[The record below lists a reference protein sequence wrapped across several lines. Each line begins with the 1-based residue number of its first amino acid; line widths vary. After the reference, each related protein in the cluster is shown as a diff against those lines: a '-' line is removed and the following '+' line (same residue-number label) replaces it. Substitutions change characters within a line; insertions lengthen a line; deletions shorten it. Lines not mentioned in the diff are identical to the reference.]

1 MEKET
6 YCVKCGA
13 KVTADTAV
21 CPTCRQKLPAK
32 DRLLLHFLWEHTK
45 DKIKGDIEDSVFEAI
60 KNFLLSHLYGLV
72 VGLSLIVVAA
82 VAIFNPAVD
91 AHIRK
96 VDSIEQ
102 IYAAEENAGGYRLT
116 EQDKMEIAEC
126 MTSYVTSLDD
136 AKFMAGNG
144 AYLYIISDEL
154 FESMNSD
161 TPMELYYNYYN
172 DEENFPYIRAEDEP
186 RNKAVTT
193 GFTTEEKTENMTILR
208 GMGYEVAAATVTHSF
223 YAAARGYSKNVYPRR
238 LIAQCCEAPFE
249 DGVYPISQGYDEL
262 LRILYGDYMV
272 IPGPEKRIRKVHTV
286 LIDLDRSYEEY
297 EHYRDG
303 MKFDVCTRSIR

>member
-13 KVTADTAV
+13 KVAADATA

-32 DRLLLHFLWEHTK
+32 DRLLLDFLWEHTK
-45 DKIKGDIEDSVFEAI
+45 DKIKGDIEDSVFETV

-82 VAIFNPAVD
+82 VAIFNPPVD
-91 AHIRK
+91 AHIRR

-102 IYAAEENAGGYRLT
+102 IYADEQNQTAYRLT

-126 MTSYVTSLDD
+126 MTSYVVSLDN
-136 AKFMAGNG
+136 AKFMAGND

-161 TPMELYYNYYN
+161 TPLELYYNYYN
-172 DEENFPYIRAEDEP
+172 DEVRFPYIRADEEP
-186 RNKAVTT
+186 RNKAVTVD
-193 GFTTEEKTENMTILR
+193 FTTEEKTENMTILR

-223 YAAARGYSKNVYPRR
+223 YAAAVDPDTPIGSADYLVTFAKENGKW
-238 LIAQCCEAPFE
+238 LIVETIEILEGGAQ
-249 DGVYPISQGYDEL
+249 Q
-262 LRILYGDYMV
+262 
-272 IPGPEKRIRKVHTV
+272 
-286 LIDLDRSYEEY
+286 
-297 EHYRDG
+297 
-303 MKFDVCTRSIR
+303 

>member
-32 DRLLLHFLWEHTK
+32 DRLLLNFLWEHTK
-45 DKIKGDIEDSVFEAI
+45 DKIKGDIEDSVFETI

-102 IYAAEENAGGYRLT
+102 IYAAEENAGSYRLT

-136 AKFMAGNG
+136 AKFMAGNA

-223 YAAARGYSKNVYPRR
+223 YAAAVDPDTPIGSTDYLVTFAKENGTW
-238 LIAQCCEAPFE
+238 LIVETVEITQGGAQ
-249 DGVYPISQGYDEL
+249 
-262 LRILYGDYMV
+262 
-272 IPGPEKRIRKVHTV
+272 K
-286 LIDLDRSYEEY
+286 
-297 EHYRDG
+297 
-303 MKFDVCTRSIR
+303 